1 MMADANE
8 AHARIAANLIAFLLP
23 RLRGNARKQLL
34 GDRWVVFEI
43 LSRSTASHDQLVKLA
58 EYRELA
64 KLREIVFVDPQTER
78 VRILAR
84 TPQGAWSNSGCTTVP
99 TSSSRRSISSFRRP
113 RSSPPIE
120 TLILRRSRTLS
131 GTRRRLP

>member
-1 MMADANE
+1 
-8 AHARIAANLIAFLLP
+8 
-23 RLRGNARKQLL
+23 
-34 GDRWVVFEI
+34 
-43 LSRSTASHDQLVKLA
+43 
-58 EYRELA
+58 
-64 KLREIVFVDPQTER
+64 LREIVFVDPQTER

-84 TPQGAWSNSGCTTVP
+84 PPQGAWSTSGCTTVP

-120 TLILRRSRTLS
+120 TLILRRSRTLL